1 MKGATLESLMNENQ
15 PSNKSRMP
23 AASSKRSRKLS
34 ASARKQKKKQAERV
48 SNFAKFI
55 NGGQN
60 NNNKSE
66 NQQQR
71 LPPSHSS
78 GPKDPQQESIG
89 NNNKNEDVMS
99 FFDKAVNQQSV
110 VPINQQNALENET
123 TSSSGAVFTQD
134 MADINFDAIIQNHYD
149 NAKESSSSEGSSSR
163 LTQETM
169 SSTTEDSNSASL
181 PVAAQSNTT
190 NNVNNNSSH
199 AGRTQQPLSRMGSL
213 DSVKSRTQQPL
224 PRMGSLDSAK
234 SRTQQPLS
242 RIGSLDSAKS
252 KPSPSLS
259 EQQKARSEAN
269 RLRAL
274 RLLQQ
279 KKMNQRSPTSIEVA
293 KKPQQRESIRQA
305 SAESGTASAAANP
318 SQKSVTT
325 NSSANAQ
332 ITSQQPSHY
341 AQHPH
346 EAMKRNEN
354 SEEAEMA
361 SAGMDPS
368 QESIES
374 STAPQVEGV
383 SFYYDKEQEE
393 QKESTSNRRKS
404 GITLTQQ
411 GFVQRDVP
419 KKRKIERETFPTD
432 NHFPERHRGVSG
444 IMFKKG
450 DVWYSD
456 RPEFD
461 GWAFLIEH
469 IDFQNKAHVIKAHA
483 FLRLEKTFI
492 GQQEAVKLEHTGWV
506 LVKKHDDLPANGYI
520 KLKDLS
526 VRMSHDI
533 PFHMHL
539 ENRHLA
545 LRYEEV
551 GDIVSYYNK
560 KGKPLSTS
568 PNNQLQQPRVCD
580 CFAGGGG
587 MSAGIREAGFFSEKS
602 YKVDLDAPAC
612 ETLRANFPESTVF
625 QTDIRDLNDN
635 YRRNRINLLASL
647 VDYLHMSP
655 PCQGFSKVN
664 TSGGCKDVQNNN
676 CTLECIE
683 TVKLLQ
689 PSHLTMEN
697 VPGILDGR
705 VVSRAERTKKSYLQ
719 EFIGGLLSQE
729 YQVRIC
735 KRLNAKSYG
744 DPQDR
749 ERAIVFGCK
758 KGFVLPSPPPPTH
771 GEEPHLKD
779 VVTVRD
785 ALHDLECIEPTEDGK
800 VWLNNGSL
808 ARGHYSKDTTR
819 VENHEPDVELQADLP
834 AKTVRKQNR
843 IVHYNRKRN
852 ATILE
857 RARLMSFPDNYVFE
871 GNKGVQS
878 DQIGNAIP
886 VCLATAIANAVKESF
901 ILGLHE
907 PSS

>member
-1 MKGATLESLMNENQ
+1 MKNEGRILLESSLMNENQ

-34 ASARKQKKKQAERV
+34 ASARKHKKKQAERV

-55 NGGQN
+55 K
-60 NNNKSE
+60 KSE

-78 GPKDPQQESIG
+78 GPEAPQQESIG
-89 NNNKNEDVMS
+89 NNNKNENVMS
-99 FFDKAVNQQSV
+99 FFDKAVNQQ
-110 VPINQQNALENET
+110 NALENET
-123 TSSSGAVFTQD
+123 KSSSGAVFTQD
-134 MADINFDAIIQNHYD
+134 MADINLDAIIQHHYD
-149 NAKESSSSEGSSSR
+149 NAKESSSSEGTSSR

-181 PVAAQSNTT
+181 PVAAQSNTI

-213 DSVKSRTQQPL
+213 DSVKS
-224 PRMGSLDSAK
+224 
-234 SRTQQPLS
+234 
-242 RIGSLDSAKS
+242 

-259 EQQKARSEAN
+259 EHQKARSEAN

-274 RLLQQ
+274 RLRKQ
-279 KKMNQRSPTSIEVA
+279 KKMNQKSPTSIEVA

-305 SAESGTASAAANP
+305 SAESGTGSAAANP
-318 SQKSVTT
+318 SHESVTS
-325 NSSANAQ
+325 NSSDKAQ
-332 ITSQQPSHY
+332 ITSQTPSHY
-341 AQHPH
+341 AQHPL

-354 SEEAEMA
+354 RGEADTT
-361 SAGMDPS
+361 SAGMDSS
-368 QESIES
+368 QESMEP
-374 STAPQVEGV
+374 STAPQVEGL

-393 QKESTSNRRKS
+393 QKESSSNRRKS

-411 GFVQRDVP
+411 GFVERNVT
-419 KKRKIERETFPTD
+419 KKRKIERETFPTEI
-432 NHFPERHRGVSG
+432 HFPERHRGISG
-444 IMFKKG
+444 VMFKKG

-506 LVKKHDDLPANGYI
+506 LVKKHDDLPANGCI

-526 VRMSHDI
+526 VRMSQDI

-539 ENRHLA
+539 DNRHLA

-602 YKVDLDAPAC
+602 YKVDMDAPAC

-655 PCQGFSKVN
+655 PCQGFSRVN
-664 TSGGCKDVQNNN
+664 TSGGCKDIQNNN

-683 TVKLLQ
+683 TVRLLQ

-697 VPGILDGR
+697 VPGILDDKPT
-705 VVSRAERTKKSYLQ
+705 RAERTKKSYLQ

-735 KRLNAKSYG
+735 KRLNAQSYG

-749 ERAIVFGCK
+749 ERVIVFGCK
-758 KGFVLPSPPPPTH
+758 KGFALPSPPSPTH
-771 GEEPHLKD
+771 GKEAHLKD

-785 ALHDLECIEPTEDGK
+785 ALRDLECIEPTKDGK
-800 VWLNNGSL
+800 VWLNDGSF
-808 ARGHYSKDTTR
+808 AHGHYSKDSTR
-819 VENHEPDVELQADLP
+819 VENHEPDVELQPDLP

-871 GNKGVQS
+871 GSQGVQS